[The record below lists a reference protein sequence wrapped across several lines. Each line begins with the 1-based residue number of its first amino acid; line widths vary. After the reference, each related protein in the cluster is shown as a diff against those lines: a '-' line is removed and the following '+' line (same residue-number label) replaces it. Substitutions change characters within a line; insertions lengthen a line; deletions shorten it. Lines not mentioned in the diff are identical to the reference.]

1 MKFVALLC
9 VASFGFAARSAGQK
23 DVKADRDAKRPISTT
38 DAVQTTRLADH
49 EYFQGDSSEGRVA
62 HFSQNG
68 KRFIVVLKKGNPEQN
83 TNEFSLL
90 LFRTSDA
97 FESPKPELLLTMSS
111 SSNRDA
117 IGNLTWLEDNRTV
130 VFVGENPG
138 ELPQI
143 YALDVETKQL
153 AKLTSHD
160 TPVVS
165 FSVSGN
171 GEKLLFAADPPAKK
185 TFDTSEARRNGV
197 IISSQDLVNDILAGG
212 SHGYRRTL
220 SEGEELF
227 YQTRHAAPAAVP
239 LSDVIWADSLLS
251 FSPDG
256 RYAVFTAFARK
267 VPGSWGDYQDKD
279 IARVM
284 TQARPKGVAV
294 PLRRYMVFD
303 TESGRTEPLLDSP
316 VFRGRASWAQS
327 GEKVLIPETF
337 LPLDVSD
344 RVEREER
351 RKSKYY
357 AEIRLPDKAYRKI
370 SQEDWAKRDEA
381 DLPLQVVLEED
392 VNTPPKIY
400 ASNTKSKRKELLL
413 DLNPQFQELSF
424 GKVEV
429 IEWKTADGGNSKGG
443 LYLPPDYIPE
453 KKYPLIIQT
462 HGFDPDIRFSMDGLN
477 DWSSGFAARPL
488 AARGFLVLQSSMFAP
503 GYEAPGQEARRE
515 MARYEG
521 AIDYLDG
528 RGLIDRTRV
537 GIVGFSRTVYEV
549 GYALTH
555 SKYHFAAAVLVDGI
569 DGSYLQYLSFSNSI
583 PGWSTAFEALNGGSP
598 FGEGLSSWLKNS
610 PGFNLDKMNAPLR
623 LVALGPGSV
632 LEGWQWYSGLS
643 LMNKPVDFVYLPD
656 APHLIVKPW
665 EQITAQQGLVDW
677 FSFWLK
683 GEEDPAPAK
692 AQQYTRWRE
701 MQERHGEY
709 RQRGNLLG
717 ELPRNR

>member
-90 LFRTSDA
+90 LFRTS
-97 FESPKPELLLTMSS
+97 
-111 SSNRDA
+111 
-117 IGNLTWLEDNRTV
+117 
-130 VFVGENPG
+130 ENPG

-344 RVEREER
+344 RVEREE
-351 RKSKYY
+351 
-357 AEIRLPDKAYRKI
+357 E
-370 SQEDWAKRDEA
+370 
-381 DLPLQVVLEED
+381 
-392 VNTPPKIY
+392 
-400 ASNTKSKRKELLL
+400 
-413 DLNPQFQELSF
+413 
-424 GKVEV
+424 
-429 IEWKTADGGNSKGG
+429 
-443 LYLPPDYIPE
+443 
-453 KKYPLIIQT
+453 
-462 HGFDPDIRFSMDGLN
+462 
-477 DWSSGFAARPL
+477 
-488 AARGFLVLQSSMFAP
+488 
-503 GYEAPGQEARRE
+503 
-515 MARYEG
+515 
-521 AIDYLDG
+521 
-528 RGLIDRTRV
+528 
-537 GIVGFSRTVYEV
+537 
-549 GYALTH
+549 
-555 SKYHFAAAVLVDGI
+555 
-569 DGSYLQYLSFSNSI
+569 
-583 PGWSTAFEALNGGSP
+583 
-598 FGEGLSSWLKNS
+598 
-610 PGFNLDKMNAPLR
+610 
-623 LVALGPGSV
+623 
-632 LEGWQWYSGLS
+632 
-643 LMNKPVDFVYLPD
+643 
-656 APHLIVKPW
+656 
-665 EQITAQQGLVDW
+665 
-677 FSFWLK
+677 
-683 GEEDPAPAK
+683 
-692 AQQYTRWRE
+692 
-701 MQERHGEY
+701 
-709 RQRGNLLG
+709 
-717 ELPRNR
+717 